1 MGATLE
7 LRLSGPLTEAVV
19 ARTCERLRTA
29 LGAGGV
35 SRVVCHLDRVRSD
48 LVAVD
53 TLARLV
59 LTARRAGVPFDLSG
73 SDPELSALLRL
84 VGLSGL
90 LPTAPAADR

>member
-1 MGATLE
+1 MGATVE
-7 LRLSGPLTEAVV
+7 LRLSGPLTEDGV
-19 ARTCERLRTA
+19 ASTCELLRTR

-53 TLARLV
+53 ALARLV
-59 LTARRAGVPFDLSG
+59 LTARRAGVSFDLRG
-73 SDPELSALLRL
+73 HDPDLPALLRL

-90 LPTAPAADR
+90 LASAPAVDR